1 MIRQYSIDHNI
12 FISDI
17 KFLAAL
23 IFFFLPLLLMFCE
36 QKYVSY
42 E

>member
-23 IFFFLPLLLMFCE
+23 IFFFALAA
-36 QKYVSY
+36 YVL
-42 E
+42 